1 MRRIVPQSYVMQDGF
16 KLGLWQTVQRRA
28 YKKGVMPTERIERLE
43 ARHPY
48 PFVLPPPPPPSSVYP
63 SPPLSSVFPIRY
75 PPTPPPPHPHPTPY
89 PPQAAGIVW
98 DPHELAWEEGFKHF
112 SAFEEDVYGK
122 RNVPTGFRTEGGY
135 NLGLWLENQRQA
147 RKKVRHKIKQ
157 QKALHT
163 PRMFFF
169 FFPPICHDP
178 FFPYLGCIHDPFFP
192 YLGFCFHLRAH

>member
-43 ARHPY
+43 
-48 PFVLPPPPPPSSVYP
+48 
-63 SPPLSSVFPIRY
+63 
-75 PPTPPPPHPHPTPY
+75 
-89 PPQAAGIVW
+89 AAGIVW

-192 YLGFCFHLRAH
+192 YLGFCFNLRAH